1 MKNKNSRTYSIVFE
15 TIPERLTRLR
25 KQAGLTGKQLAE
37 KVGTQQS
44 RISDI
49 ENGKGYLYAEE
60 LPVYASALNTT
71 VSYLVTGNQP
81 DNETLSR
88 ETGLSDEVINRL
100 RSYHDKGNTLFADS
114 INLLFEN
121 STEPDSPLMTN
132 GETILALFR
141 EFVLC
146 PERELIVK
154 TMNATNPAFALTR
167 DEAYQLRLINS
178 LSFFRQQRN
187 KAQKPE

>member
-1 MKNKNSRTYSIVFE
+1 MKNKNSRTDSIVFE

-60 LPVYASALNTT
+60 LPVYAEALNTT
-71 VSYLVTGNQP
+71 VSYLVTGNEP
-81 DNETLSR
+81 ENETLSR
-88 ETGLSDEVINRL
+88 ETGLTDEVINRL
-100 RSYHDKGNTLFADS
+100 RSSRDQGNSVFADA
-114 INLLFEN
+114 INIFFEN
-121 STEPDSPLMTN
+121 STEPASPFMTE
-132 GETILALFR
+132 GETVLFLFR

-146 PERELIVK
+146 PDRELIVK

-167 DEAYQLRLINS
+167 DEALQLRLINS
-178 LSFFRQQRN
+178 LSYF
-187 KAQKPE
+187 QKKYHKQHE